1 MKGNFGL
8 IAVFAIILAAVNL
21 EAAPKQAAPTVCPSE
36 DSLEETVLL
45 AHESDCSKFYVC
57 FLGEKILKE
66 CPYSNSRGDRLHFNP
81 LLQVC
86 IQPENS
92 NCKSTNEE
100 NIPEVSIK
108 DAHLMEEVPPSS
120 KIVSSSTYTQGVPD
134 HCPSDDFGK
143 LVHLPHETNCSL
155 FYKCNKG
162 QKILQ
167 KCPPGLHFNPVM
179 QICDLPENAK
189 CKNKLD
195 NKVDENQD
203 LLKVKQSIISQSLE
217 TEIISTTPGSIP
229 DHCPLNDTGEVVHL
243 PHETDC
249 TLFYKCNKGEKIIN
263 QCPPGLHFNP
273 TLQVCDL
280 PEHAKC
286 TSKPENKE
294 DKKQDSLKVKQ
305 SIISQSLE
313 TEIISATPGSIPD
326 HCPLNDTGEVV
337 HLPHETDCT
346 LFYKCNKGEKII
358 NQCPPGLHFNPT
370 LQVCDLPEH
379 AKCTSKPENKE
390 DKKQDSLK
398 VKQSI
403 ISQSLETEIIS
414 ATPGSIPDH
423 CPLNDTGEVVHLP
436 HETDCTLFYKCNK
449 GEKIIN
455 QCPPG
460 LHFNPTLQ
468 VCDLPEHAKC
478 TSKPENKEDKK
489 QDSLKV
495 KQSIISQSLE
505 TEIIS
510 ATPGSI
516 PDHCP
521 LNDTGE
527 VVHLPHETDCTLFY
541 KCNKGEKII
550 NQCPPGLHF
559 NPTLQVCDLPEH
571 AKCTSKPEN
580 KEDEKQDLPE
590 IKGTSSA
597 APESSTRVPASSTPG
612 SIPDHCPPDDSG
624 NVVHLPHET
633 NCSLFY
639 KCHEGQ
645 KIVLQCPPGLY
656 FNPTLQVC
664 DLPEQANCKSKPGDK
679 EDEKQDL
686 PEIKGTSSA
695 APESST
701 RVPASSTPG
710 SIPDHCPPDDSG
722 NVVHLPHETNCSLF
736 YKCHEGQKIVL
747 QCPPGL
753 YFNPTL
759 QVCDLPEQ
767 ANCKS
772 KPGDKEDEKQDLPEI
787 KGTSSA
793 APESSTRVPASS
805 TPGSIPDHCP
815 PDDSGNVV
823 HLPHE
828 TNCSLFYKCNGGQKI
843 VLQCP
848 PGLNFNPTLQVCDLP
863 EQANCKSKPG
873 DKEDEKQ
880 DLPETK
886 GTSSAAPESSTRVP
900 ASSTPGSIP
909 DHCPPDDSGNVVHLP
924 HETNCSLF
932 YKCNGGQKIV
942 LQCPPGLNFN
952 PTLQVC
958 DLPEQANC
966 KSKPGDK
973 EDEKQDLPETKGTS
987 SAAPES
993 STRVPASSTPGSIP
1007 DHCPPDDSGNVVH
1020 LPHETNC
1027 SLFYK
1032 CVGGVKVIQHCPASL
1047 HFNRVLQ
1054 VCDRPEHAECTNE
1067 KEDKN

>member
-1 MKGNFGL
+1 MKGNLGL

-21 EAAPKQAAPTVCPSE
+21 EAAPKQTPPTVCPSE

-86 IQPENS
+86 VQPENS
-92 NCKSTNEE
+92 NCKSTNEG

-120 KIVSSSTYTQGVPD
+120 KKVSSTYTEGVPD
-134 HCPSDDFGK
+134 HCPPDDYGK

-162 QKILQ
+162 QKVLQ
-167 KCPPGLHFNPVM
+167 KCPPGLHFNKVM

-189 CKNKLD
+189 CENKLD
-195 NKVDENQD
+195 NKVDKNQD
-203 LLKVKQSIISQSLE
+203 LLKIKRSIISQSYE
-217 TEIISTTPGSIP
+217 TEILSTTPGSIP

-273 TLQVCDL
+273 VLQVCDL
-280 PEHAKC
+280 PEHANC
-286 TSKPENKE
+286 TSKPEKKE
-294 DKKQDSLKVKQ
+294 DENQDLLKIKR
-305 SIISQSLE
+305 SIISQSYE
-313 TEIISATPGSIPD
+313 TEILSITPGSIPD

-358 NQCPPGLHFNPT
+358 NQCPPGLHFNPV

-379 AKCTSKPENKE
+379 ANCTSKPENKE
-390 DKKQDSLK
+390 DENQDLLK
-398 VKQSI
+398 IKRSI
-403 ISQSLETEIIS
+403 ISQSYETEILS
-414 ATPGSIPDH
+414 TTPGSIPDH

-460 LHFNPTLQ
+460 LHFNPVLQ
-468 VCDLPEHAKC
+468 VCDLPEHANC
-478 TSKPENKEDKK
+478 TSKPENKE
-489 QDSLKV
+489 
-495 KQSIISQSLE
+495 
-505 TEIIS
+505 
-510 ATPGSI
+510 G
-516 PDHCP
+516 
-521 LNDTGE
+521 
-527 VVHLPHETDCTLFY
+527 
-541 KCNKGEKII
+541 
-550 NQCPPGLHF
+550 
-559 NPTLQVCDLPEH
+559 
-571 AKCTSKPEN
+571 
-580 KEDEKQDLPE
+580 EKQDLRE
-590 IKGTSSA
+590 TERTSSA
-597 APESSTRVPASSTPG
+597 APESSTRVPDSSTPG

-645 KIVLQCPPGLY
+645 KVALPCPPGLH

-664 DLPEQANCKSKPGDK
+664 DLPERANCKSKPDDKEDDK

-686 PEIKGTSSA
+686 PETERTSSA

-701 RVPASSTPG
+701 RVPDSSTPG

-736 YKCHEGQKIVL
+736 YKCHEGQKVAL
-747 QCPPGL
+747 PCPPGL
-753 YFNPTL
+753 HFNPTL
-759 QVCDLPEQ
+759 QVCDLPER

-772 KPGDKEDEKQDLPEI
+772 KPDDKEDDKEDEKQDLPETER
-787 KGTSSA
+787 TSSA

-805 TPGSIPDHCP
+805 TPGNIPDRCP
-815 PDDSGNVV
+815 SHDNGHVV

-828 TNCSLFYKCNGGQKI
+828 TDCTLFYKCVEGQK
-843 VLQCP
+843 VALQCP
-848 PGLNFNPTLQVCDLP
+848 SGLHFNQVLQVCDWP

-886 GTSSAAPESSTRVP
+886 GTSSAAPESSTGVP
-900 ASSTPGSIP
+900 ASSTPGNIP
-909 DHCPPDDSGNVVHLP
+909 DRCPSHDNGHVVHLP
-924 HETNCSLF
+924 HETDCTLF
-932 YKCNGGQKIV
+932 YKCVEGQKV
-942 LQCPPGLNFN
+942 ALQCPPGLHFN
-952 PTLQVC
+952 QVLLVC
-958 DLPEQANC
+958 DW
-966 KSKPGDK
+966 
-973 EDEKQDLPETKGTS
+973 
-987 SAAPES
+987 
-993 STRVPASSTPGSIP
+993 
-1007 DHCPPDDSGNVVH
+1007 
-1020 LPHETNC
+1020 
-1027 SLFYK
+1027 
-1032 CVGGVKVIQHCPASL
+1032 
-1047 HFNRVLQ
+1047 
-1054 VCDRPEHAECTNE
+1054 PEHAECPNG